1 MTKQNNSTSTEN
13 IVAFDQVNAHSGHD
27 WMTGEESSADY
38 FARARAEALPPP
50 LPAAAH
56 RTDSAAPSVL
66 KKLGRALSGFLFR
79 ASP

>member
-1 MTKQNNSTSTEN
+1 MTKRNSSTSTEK

-38 FARARAEALPPP
+38 FARARAEALRPS
-50 LPAAAH
+50 LSVQAH
-56 RTDSAAPSVL
+56 GADSAAPSVL
-66 KKLGRALSGFLFR
+66 KKLRKAVSGFFK